1 MKFTLSFILCV
12 LLFSARVY
20 AGEPS
25 KATVKTVMI
34 KGKIQDS
41 KNNESLAGV
50 KIECAG
56 CQKVIYSD
64 LDGNF
69 FMYLQVDAKQDV
81 KLEFTQV
88 GYASKTLSLQDLSS
102 GSTNTVIDLESE

>member
-12 LLFSARVY
+12 LLLSARAY

-25 KATVKTVMI
+25 KGTVKTIMI

-64 LDGNF
+64 LEGNF
-69 FMYLQVDAKQDV
+69 FMYLQVDTKQDV

-88 GYASKTLSLQDLSS
+88 GYTPKTLCLQELSS
-102 GSTNTVIDLESE
+102 GSANPVIDLESE